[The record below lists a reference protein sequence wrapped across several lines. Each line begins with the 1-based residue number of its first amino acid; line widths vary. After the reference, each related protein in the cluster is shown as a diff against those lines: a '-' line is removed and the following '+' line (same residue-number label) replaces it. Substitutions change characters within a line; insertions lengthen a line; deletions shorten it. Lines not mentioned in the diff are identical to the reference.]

1 MPNGNTNARNTT
13 PPTGELIV
21 FITTVL
27 MQVDRDG
34 RLSQQPKPNQNKNG
48 QWQIRNNRGK
58 TKVIKH
64 LSLLITLHTDNDSN

>member
-34 RLSQQPKPNQNKNG
+34 RLSQQPKPNQNKSENHVFEVM
-48 QWQIRNNRGK
+48 IRLNTTTTTVEK
-58 TKVIKH
+58 QF
-64 LSLLITLHTDNDSN
+64 SLHF